1 MTMMM
6 FIFRRLIQTIP
17 VVIGVTFVVFFIM
30 QLVPGDPAVLLA
42 GEGASKE
49 TVNAIREQLGLN
61 RPLLVQYFDYLLNV
75 FQGDFGTSL
84 KNSQPVLDEIMV
96 RLPITME
103 LAFFSIII
111 TIVLGMAAGIISAVK
126 PYSLTDTSVMLV
138 ALLGISLPSFWFGL
152 MMMYFFSVKLQI
164 LPVAGWDSILHVIL
178 PALTLGAGGAAI
190 VARMTRSSMLEVIRQ
205 DYIRTARAKGLR
217 EHVIIY
223 KHALRN
229 ALIPVITVVGLQFG
243 ALLGGTVLVES
254 IFAINGLGR
263 MIVDA
268 IRMRDLPVVQGG
280 VLAASLIFVIV
291 NLFVDVFYR
300 FFNKRIELN

>member
-1 MTMMM
+1 MLM
-6 FIFRRLIQTIP
+6 FILRRLVQTIP
-17 VVIGVTFVVFFIM
+17 VIIGVTFVVFFIM

-42 GEGASKE
+42 GEGASKA
-49 TVNAIREQLGLN
+49 TIAALREQLGLN
-61 RPLLVQYFDYLLNV
+61 RPMLVQYFDYLTHV
-75 FQGDFGTSL
+75 FQGDFGVSL
-84 KNSQPVLDEIMV
+84 KNSQPVLDEILV

-103 LAFFSIII
+103 LALFSIII
-111 TIVLGMAAGIISAVK
+111 TIVLGMAAGIISAIK

-138 ALLGISLPSFWFGL
+138 ALFGISLPSFWFGL

-178 PALTLGAGGAAI
+178 PSLTLGAGGAAI

-217 EHVIIY
+217 ERVIIY
-223 KHALRN
+223 NHALRN

-263 MIVDA
+263 MIVES
-268 IRMRDLPVVQGG
+268 IRMRDLPMVQGG
-280 VLAASLIFVIV
+280 VLVASIIFVIV
-291 NLFVDVFYR
+291 NLFVDIFYR

>member
-1 MTMMM
+1 MLM
-6 FIFRRLIQTIP
+6 FIIRRLVQTIP
-17 VVIGVTFVVFFIM
+17 VIIGVTFVVFFIM

-42 GEGASKE
+42 GEGASKDTIE
-49 TVNAIREQLGLN
+49 AIREQLGLN
-61 RPLLVQYFDYLLNV
+61 RPLYVQYFDYLMNLAN
-75 FQGDFGTSL
+75 GDFGVSL
-84 KNSQPVLDEIMV
+84 KNSQPVLDEILV
-96 RLPITME
+96 RLPITLE
-103 LAFFSIII
+103 LALFSILI
-111 TIVLGMAAGIISAVK
+111 TIVLGMGAGIISAVK
-126 PYSLTDTSVMLV
+126 PYSMQDVGVMLV
-138 ALLGISLPSFWFGL
+138 ALIGISLPSFWFGL
-152 MMMYFFSVKLQI
+152 MLMYFFSVKLQI
-164 LPVAGWDSILHVIL
+164 LPVAGWDSLLHVIL

-190 VARMTRSSMLEVIRQ
+190 VARMTRSSMLDVIRQ

-217 EHVIIY
+217 ERLIIY

-268 IRMRDLPVVQGG
+268 IRMRDLPMVQGG
-280 VLAASLIFVIV
+280 VLFASLIFVIV

>member
-1 MTMMM
+1 MLM
-6 FIFRRLIQTIP
+6 FIVRRLMQTIP
-17 VVIGVTFVVFFIM
+17 VIIGVTFVVFFIM

-49 TVNAIREQLGLN
+49 TINAIREQLGLN
-61 RPLLVQYFDYLLNV
+61 RPLLVQYFDYLTSV
-75 FQGDFGTSL
+75 FRGDFGVSL
-84 KNSQPVLDEIMV
+84 KNSQPVLDEILV
-96 RLPITME
+96 RLPITIE
-103 LAFFSIII
+103 LAFFSILI
-111 TIVLGMAAGIISAVK
+111 TIVLGMAAGIISAIK
-126 PYSLTDTSVMLV
+126 PYSLKDTLVMIV

-152 MMMYFFSVKLQI
+152 MLMYFFSVKLQI
-164 LPVAGWDSILHVIL
+164 LPVAGWDSLLHVIL

-205 DYIRTARAKGLR
+205 DYIRTARAKGVR
-217 EHVIIY
+217 ESVIIY
-223 KHALRN
+223 KHGLRN

-263 MIVDA
+263 MIVDS
-268 IRMRDLPVVQGG
+268 IRMRDLPMVQGG
-280 VLAASLIFVIV
+280 VLVASLVFVVV
-291 NLFVDVFYR
+291 NLLVDVLYR

>member
-1 MTMMM
+1 MVM

-17 VVIGVTFVVFFIM
+17 VMIGVTFVVFFIM

-42 GEGASKE
+42 GEGASRE
-49 TVNAIREQLGLN
+49 TIEAIREQLGLN
-61 RPLLVQYFDYLLNV
+61 RPLFVQYFEYLSNV
-75 FQGDFGTSL
+75 FQGDLGISL
-84 KNSQPVLDEIMV
+84 KNSQPVLDEILV

-103 LAFFSIII
+103 LAFFSILI
-111 TIVLGMAAGIISAVK
+111 TIVLGMGAGIISAVK
-126 PYSLTDTSVMLV
+126 PYSLTDTGVMLV

-178 PALTLGAGGAAI
+178 PSITLGAGGAAI
-190 VARMTRSSMLEVIRQ
+190 VARMTRSSMLDVVRQ

-217 EHVIIY
+217 ERVIIY
-223 KHALRN
+223 KHGLRN

-263 MIVDA
+263 LIVDA
-268 IRMRDLPVVQGG
+268 IRVRDLPMVQGG
-280 VLAASLIFVIV
+280 VLVASLIFVIV
-291 NLFVDVFYR
+291 NLLVDIFYR

>member
-1 MTMMM
+1 MFM
-6 FIFRRLIQTIP
+6 FIVRRLMQTIP
-17 VVIGVTFVVFFIM
+17 VIIGVTFVVFFIM

-49 TVNAIREQLGLN
+49 TIEQLREQLGLN
-61 RPLLVQYFDYLLNV
+61 RPLFLQYFDYLINV
-75 FQGDFGTSL
+75 FRGDFGVSL
-84 KNSQPVLDEIMV
+84 KNNQPVLDEILV
-96 RLPITME
+96 RLPITIE

-111 TIVLGMAAGIISAVK
+111 TIVLGMAAGIISAIK

-164 LPVAGWDSILHVIL
+164 LPVAGWDSLLHVIL
-178 PALTLGAGGAAI
+178 PSLTLGAGGAAI

-217 EHVIIY
+217 ERVIVY

-263 MIVDA
+263 MIVDS
-268 IRMRDLPVVQGG
+268 IRMRDLPMVQGG
-280 VLAASLIFVIV
+280 VLVASLVFVVV
-291 NLFVDVFYR
+291 NLAVDVLYR
-300 FFNKRIELN
+300 IFNKRIELN

>member
-1 MTMMM
+1 MLM
-6 FIFRRLIQTIP
+6 FILRRVFQSIP
-17 VVIGVTFVVFFIM
+17 VIIGVTFVVFFIM

-49 TVNAIREQLGLN
+49 TIEALREQLGLN
-61 RPLLVQYFDYLLNV
+61 QPLLIQYFDYLINL
-75 FQGDFGTSL
+75 FRGDLGVSL
-84 KNSQPVLDEIMV
+84 KNSQPVLDEILV
-96 RLPITME
+96 RLPITIE

-111 TIVLGMAAGIISAVK
+111 TIVLGMAAGIISAVR
-126 PYSLTDTSVMLV
+126 PYSLTDVGVMLV
-138 ALLGISLPSFWFGL
+138 ALLGISLPSFWLGL
-152 MMMYFFSVKLQI
+152 MLMYFFSVKLQI
-164 LPVAGWDSILHVIL
+164 LPVAGWDSIWHVIL
-178 PALTLGAGGAAI
+178 PALTLGASGAAI
-190 VARMTRSSMLEVIRQ
+190 VARMTRSSMLEVVRQ

-217 EHVIIY
+217 ERVIIY

-243 ALLGGTVLVES
+243 ALLGGTVIIES

-280 VLAASLIFVIV
+280 VLFASLIFVVV
-291 NLFVDVFYR
+291 NLFVDIFYR
-300 FFNKRIELN
+300 LFNKRIDLN